1 MSSLSSLP
9 HSRTPIAKHPFG
21 APTHTVPPRRPWA
34 VTVIAWLLV
43 LEMAGLLF
51 LAYLNFGQPVSAALL
66 ALSVLALG
74 AAVGFARL
82 RRGGWVNA
90 VLVQGGLLLV
100 ALLLF
105 SGPRPAY
112 CYGMMLSGILMV
124 LYLHQAD
131 VQAAFRQAPGPEP
144 GPP

>member
-1 MSSLSSLP
+1 MSSPP
-9 HSRTPIAKHPFG
+9 HSRREAPRAKRVG
-21 APTHTVPPRRPWA
+21 APAPPHRPWA
-34 VTVIAWLLV
+34 VTVIGWLLLV
-43 LEMAGLLF
+43 ETAGQLF
-51 LAYLNFGQPVSAALL
+51 LAFLNFGQPVSLALVALSLL
-66 ALSVLALG
+66 AL
-74 AAVGFARL
+74 AAAIGFARL

-112 CYGMMLSGILMV
+112 CYLMMLSGILMV

>member
-1 MSSLSSLP
+1 MSSLP
-9 HSRTPIAKHPFG
+9 HPHSEAPRAKRVGTPIVKHPFG
-21 APTHTVPPRRPWA
+21 APPHRPWA
-34 VTVIAWLLV
+34 VTVIAWLLL

-100 ALLLF
+100 ALLQF

-112 CYGMMLSGILMV
+112 CYGMM
-124 LYLHQAD
+124 
-131 VQAAFRQAPGPEP
+131 
-144 GPP
+144 